1 MIDFNYNGVVRQIL
15 GLNEMEAG
23 AVYRGTCRNAEY
35 ALWNGVRF
43 LHLRTK
49 FGDTFMESIEHAE
62 RDTPYDVFLPFEM
75 MEDDNNEIAQLR
87 TAIDGMSDKMRKYY
101 E

>member
-15 GLNEMEAG
+15 GLNEMETG

-49 FGDTFMESIEHAE
+49 FGNTFMESIDHAE
-62 RDTPYDVFLPFEM
+62 RDTQYDVFLPFEL
-75 MEDDNNEIAQLR
+75 MEEDNVAITELK
-87 TAIDGMSDKMRKYY
+87 TAVNGLSDKMKKYY